1 MFKNFFLAQKIHN
14 RLPKEGLPSFGRGT
28 PVLIQRAAGTGS
40 SACMQAKRKGGIPF
54 SQQMLKFRQ
63 RFFSSSVVERSAVN
77 RLVVGSNPTWGD
89 FIILVPSGI

>member
-1 MFKNFFLAQKIHN
+1 MPECRKGGQEPVP
-14 RLPKEGLPSFGRGT
+14 LP
-28 PVLIQRAAGTGS
+28 
-40 SACMQAKRKGGIPF
+40 AKRKGGIPF

-89 FIILVPSGI
+89 FIILVPSGAFMSTPDAGKGMLNNQ